1 MSRCPDGT
9 QEHGELCYEL
19 YRNELSRVDAKATCQ
34 RTGGELVS
42 INSQLEQDFIAYI
55 SQALTLGNHT
65 MIQSLISVNLFI
77 FSSNTDQDC
86 KKIMI
91 KNIYKKLIFKIYSE
105 FKNCN
110 RFFYFKNNSQTF
122 PPVFIQLQ
130 ITINSERM

>member
-55 SQALTLGNHT
+55 S
-65 MIQSLISVNLFI
+65 
-77 FSSNTDQDC
+77 
-86 KKIMI
+86 
-91 KNIYKKLIFKIYSE
+91 
-105 FKNCN
+105 
-110 RFFYFKNNSQTF
+110 
-122 PPVFIQLQ
+122 
-130 ITINSERM
+130 